1 MLERKEKTRI
11 LFRPRQGRHLLEITQ
26 QLAAEVGPES
36 QITALQLRSRERG
49 QASLGCPNIA
59 FGELLPQDR
68 LRAPNLEY
76 VPLG

>member
-11 LFRPRQGRHLLEITQ
+11 LFRPRQGRRLLEITQ
-26 QLAAEVGPES
+26 QLAAVGPES